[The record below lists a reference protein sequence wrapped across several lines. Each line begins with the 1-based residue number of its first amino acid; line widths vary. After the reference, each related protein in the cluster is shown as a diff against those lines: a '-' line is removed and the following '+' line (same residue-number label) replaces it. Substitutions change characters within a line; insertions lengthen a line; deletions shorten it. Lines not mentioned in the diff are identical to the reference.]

1 MLVLLLLSTFLDVI
15 VSRGCYWLPQ
25 SNAQIDLAKSKA
37 HWSMG
42 TAQFPNEPM
51 GAFGN
56 WALPMLQ
63 WAFVDVVVFGC

>member
-1 MLVLLLLSTFLDVI
+1 MGRAQFPNAPMGSFGNCAVPILQWALDF
-15 VSRGCYWLPQ
+15 
-25 SNAQIDLAKSKA
+25 AKSKA